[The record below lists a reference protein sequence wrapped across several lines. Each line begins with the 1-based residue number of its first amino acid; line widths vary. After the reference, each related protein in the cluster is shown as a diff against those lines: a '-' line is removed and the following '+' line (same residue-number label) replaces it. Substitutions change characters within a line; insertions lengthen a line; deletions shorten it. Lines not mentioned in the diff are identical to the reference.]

1 MAYGF
6 LIELRINHLQNSYKI
21 SMLKK
26 FNTKDLIVIALL
38 AGLYVAFALAGAIL
52 QTILEFPMASA
63 IINIF
68 ISSAVVVLTCLII
81 KKFGA
86 AILMLLIYSVVAIP
100 LPVLG
105 TPGFLPKVIIG
116 LIAGLIA
123 DSIYN
128 IFKRNEKVTSI
139 IIGSAVQIAMG
150 FMILG
155 FGYLFSIPNLE
166 KVIGLFLSPLIIIA
180 TIIIGGFSGYLGYF
194 IYQKIKNKAF
204 IKQLQS

>member
-1 MAYGF
+1 
-6 LIELRINHLQNSYKI
+6 
-21 SMLKK
+21 MLKK